1 MISWGAART
10 IAVTLAS
17 RTERGPAGD
26 FDYAGAVRATLD
38 PLSAFTGIE
47 LPQGPPGGR
56 QLRIANR
63 AEWIDFNI
71 EGFGRLMEP
80 VVQRAAAG
88 AGDLT
93 WAVGGATLTAQVG
106 LLLGFLS
113 SRVLG
118 QYDTGPLLTPGRAG
132 EPGKVFFL
140 DGNIVSAAG
149 RLGVPVDG
157 LRLWIVLHEM
167 THALQFEG
175 YPWLRRHLGELLESL
190 ISPLAERL
198 GLREMLRR
206 LSGNMRTGGRSV
218 ELLMSGSQRESF
230 DRMQAAMSVIE
241 GYSDYVM
248 HHVGKSLVPHYEH
261 LKAAHG
267 EEQGPPPAPGDRR
280 LSPDRPR
287 RQAGAV
293 QARRTLR
300 RRRRQAPGDGGPEPH
315 LGEAREPPS
324 LEEVRDPGLWM
335 SRLGAVLRWRNES
348 AANLLYSGLRVRPRR
363 GGQGRSLRPR
373 PALYRERARGPSHLP
388 RSLERQLPGRG
399 GLLRRLPPKRD

>member
-1 MISWGAART
+1 LISWGAART

-26 FDYAGAVRATLD
+26 FDYAGAVENTID
-38 PLSAFTGIE
+38 PLSKFTGIE

-56 QLRIANR
+56 QLRIADR

-93 WAVGGATLTAQVG
+93 WAVGGVTLTAQVG

-118 QYDTGPLLTPGRAG
+118 QYDTGPLLTPERAE

-190 ISPLAERL
+190 ISPLADRL

-218 ELLMSGSQRESF
+218 ELLMSRSQRESF

-248 HHVGKSLVPHYEH
+248 HHVGKGLVPHYED
-261 LKAAHG
+261 LKARMAKSRAHRPPLETAVFRLTG
-267 EEQGPPPAPGDRR
+267 LDVKLEQYR
-280 LSPDRPR
+280 
-287 RQAGAV
+287 
-293 QARRTLR
+293 
-300 RRRRQAPGDGGPEPH
+300 
-315 LGEAREPPS
+315 LGERFADAVVKRQGMEGLNRTWERPENLPS

-335 SRLGAVLRWRNES
+335 SRLG
-348 AANLLYSGLRVRPRR
+348 
-363 GGQGRSLRPR
+363 
-373 PALYRERARGPSHLP
+373 PS
-388 RSLERQLPGRG
+388 
-399 GLLRRLPPKRD
+399 

>member
-26 FDYAGAVRATLD
+26 FDYADAVRTTLD
-38 PLSAFTGIE
+38 PLSQFTGIE
-47 LPQGPPGGR
+47 LPQGLPNGR
-56 QLRIANR
+56 QLRVADR

-71 EGFGRLMEP
+71 EGFGHLMEP
-80 VVQRAAAG
+80 IVQRAAAG

-93 WAVGGATLTAQVG
+93 WAIGGVTLTAQVG

-118 QYDTGPLLTPGRAG
+118 QYDTGPLLTPGRDG

-140 DGNIVSAAG
+140 DGNIASAAG

-190 ISPLAERL
+190 LSPLADRL
-198 GLREMLRR
+198 GVRETLLR
-206 LSGNMRTGGRSV
+206 LSTNLKTGGRSV
-218 ELLMSGSQRESF
+218 ELLMSRSQRDSF
-230 DRMQAAMSVIE
+230 DRMQATMSVIE

-248 HHVGKSLVPHYEH
+248 HHVGKGLVPHYEH
-261 LKAAHG
+261 LKGRMARSRSHRPPFETAVFRLTG
-267 EEQGPPPAPGDRR
+267 LDVKLEQYK
-280 LSPDRPR
+280 
-287 RQAGAV
+287 
-293 QARRTLR
+293 
-300 RRRRQAPGDGGPEPH
+300 
-315 LGEAREPPS
+315 LGETFADAVAKRQGMEGLNRIWEAPENLPT
-324 LEEVRDPGLWM
+324 LAEVRDPGLWM
-335 SRLGAVLRWRNES
+335 SRLGT
-348 AANLLYSGLRVRPRR
+348 
-363 GGQGRSLRPR
+363 
-373 PALYRERARGPSHLP
+373 
-388 RSLERQLPGRG
+388 
-399 GLLRRLPPKRD
+399 